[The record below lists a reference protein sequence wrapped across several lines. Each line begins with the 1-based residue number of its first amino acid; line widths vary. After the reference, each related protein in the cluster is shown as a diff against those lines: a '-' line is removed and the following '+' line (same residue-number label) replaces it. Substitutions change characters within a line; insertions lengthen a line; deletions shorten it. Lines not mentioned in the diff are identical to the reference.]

1 LKEDAWGLSNQSPR
15 VTNTH
20 VNTSANTDRE
30 KTEQVTINSS
40 DAQTKAQIDRTLSSA
55 DDMDCWRLHRITLSP
70 SYHRILGS

>member
-40 DAQTKAQIDRTLSSA
+40 DAQAKAQIDRTLSSA
-55 DDMDCWRLHRITLSP
+55 DDMDRWRLYRITLLTSH
-70 SYHRILGS
+70 HRILGS